1 MSDIIKKV
9 IIENLNENEKVRIDK
24 FLSSNLNLSRNLIKD
39 SIKNCNVKVN
49 GKKINPSYVLKNGDL
64 VDIEI
69 IEEQKEEITL
79 EDINDLNKQIVYED
93 EEILVINKNKGL
105 IVQSS
110 IGNGKTL
117 SDILY
122 EKYLKE
128 GITLPGE
135 DGRRGI
141 VHRLDKDTSGLMV
154 IAKTENAYIFLIEE
168 FKERRTKKKY
178 KTIVKGIIK
187 EDENEIDMPIG
198 RDEVNRHKMK
208 VRRDGKNARTVFKV
222 IERFGNYTYLD
233 VRIYTGRTHQIRV
246 HLSKI
251 GYPILGDE
259 IYSKGKNK
267 FDIKGQVLQSYFL
280 EFIHPQTK
288 EKMSFEIEESNEI
301 KKILKELRK

>member
-69 IEEQKEEITL
+69 IEEKKEEITL
-79 EDINDLNKQIVYED
+79 EDINNLNKQIVYED

-110 IGNGKTL
+110 IGNEKTL

-208 VRRDGKNARTVFKV
+208 VRRDGKNARTVFKI

>member
-1 MSDIIKKV
+1 MSDIIKKL
-9 IIENLNENEKVRIDK
+9 IIENLKENEKVRIDK

-69 IEEQKEEITL
+69 IEEKKEEITL
-79 EDINDLNKQIVYED
+79 EDINDLNNQIVYED

-110 IGNGKTL
+110 IGNEKTL

-154 IAKTENAYIFLIEE
+154 IAKTENAYKFLIEE

-208 VRRDGKNARTVFKV
+208 VRRDGKNARTVFRV
-222 IERFGNYTYLD
+222 IERLGSYTYLD

>member
-69 IEEQKEEITL
+69 IEEQKEDITL

-110 IGNGKTL
+110 IGNEKTL

>member
-1 MSDIIKKV
+1 MSDIIKKA

-39 SIKNCNVKVN
+39 SIKKCNIKVN

-69 IEEQKEEITL
+69 IEEKKEEITL

-110 IGNGKTL
+110 IGNEKTL

>member
-110 IGNGKTL
+110 IGNEKTL

>member
-9 IIENLNENEKVRIDK
+9 IIENLKENEKVRIDK

-69 IEEQKEEITL
+69 IEEKKEEITL
-79 EDINDLNKQIVYED
+79 EDINNLNKQIVYED

-110 IGNGKTL
+110 IGNEKTL

-154 IAKTENAYIFLIEE
+154 IAKTQNAYVFLIEE

>member
-9 IIENLNENEKVRIDK
+9 IIENLKENEKVRIDK

-69 IEEQKEEITL
+69 IEEKKEEITL
-79 EDINDLNKQIVYED
+79 EDINNLNKQIVYED

-110 IGNGKTL
+110 IGNEKTL

-154 IAKTENAYIFLIEE
+154 IAKTENSYKFLIEE

>member
-69 IEEQKEEITL
+69 IEEKKEEITL
-79 EDINDLNKQIVYED
+79 EDINNLNKQIVYED

-110 IGNGKTL
+110 IGNEKTL

-128 GITLPGE
+128 GIILPGE

-251 GYPILGDE
+251 GYPILGDD

>member
-1 MSDIIKKV
+1 MNDIIKKV

-110 IGNGKTL
+110 IGNEKTL

>member
-24 FLSSNLNLSRNLIKD
+24 FLS

-110 IGNGKTL
+110 IGNEKTL

-251 GYPILGDE
+251 GYPILGDD

>member
-110 IGNGKTL
+110 IGNEKTL

-301 KKILKELRK
+301 KKILKELRN

>member
-9 IIENLNENEKVRIDK
+9 IIENLKENEKVRIDK

-49 GKKINPSYVLKNGDL
+49 GEKINPSYVLKNGDL

-69 IEEQKEEITL
+69 IEEKKEEITL
-79 EDINDLNKQIVYED
+79 EDINNLNKQIVYED

-110 IGNGKTL
+110 IGNEKTL

-154 IAKTENAYIFLIEE
+154 IAKTQNAYIFLIEE

-222 IERFGNYTYLD
+222 IERLGSYTYLD

-301 KKILKELRK
+301 KKILKELRN

>member
-9 IIENLNENEKVRIDK
+9 IIENLKENEKVRIDK

-110 IGNGKTL
+110 IGNEKTL

-208 VRRDGKNARTVFKV
+208 VRRDGKNARTVFRV
-222 IERFGNYTYLD
+222 IERLGSYTYLD

-251 GYPILGDE
+251 GYPILGDD

-288 EKMSFEIEESNEI
+288 ETMSFEIEESNEI

>member
-1 MSDIIKKV
+1 MSDIIKKL
-9 IIENLNENEKVRIDK
+9 IIENLKENEKVRIDK

-69 IEEQKEEITL
+69 IEEKKEEITL
-79 EDINDLNKQIVYED
+79 EDINNLNKQIVYED

-110 IGNGKTL
+110 IGNEKTL

-154 IAKTENAYIFLIEE
+154 IAKTQNAYVFLIEE

>member
-24 FLSSNLNLSRNLIKD
+24 FLSFNLNLSRNLIKD

-69 IEEQKEEITL
+69 IEEQKEDITL

-110 IGNGKTL
+110 IGNEKTL

-208 VRRDGKNARTVFKV
+208 ARRDGKNARTVFKV

>member
-69 IEEQKEEITL
+69 IAEQKEEITL

-110 IGNGKTL
+110 IGNEKTL

>member
-9 IIENLNENEKVRIDK
+9 IIENLIEYEKVRIDK

-110 IGNGKTL
+110 IGNEKTL

-178 KTIVKGIIK
+178 KAIVKGIIK

>member
-49 GKKINPSYVLKNGDL
+49 GEKINPSYVLKNGDL

-69 IEEQKEEITL
+69 LEEKKEEITL
-79 EDINDLNKQIVYED
+79 EDINNLNKQIVYED

-110 IGNGKTL
+110 IGNEKTL

-154 IAKTENAYIFLIEE
+154 IAKTENAYKFLIEE

-208 VRRDGKNARTVFKV
+208 VRREGKNARTVFKV

>member
-9 IIENLNENEKVRIDK
+9 IIENLKENEKVRIDK

-69 IEEQKEEITL
+69 IEEKKEEITL
-79 EDINDLNKQIVYED
+79 EDINNLNKQIVYED

-110 IGNGKTL
+110 IGNEKTL

-178 KTIVKGIIK
+178 KAIVKGIIK

-246 HLSKI
+246 HLSEI

>member
-110 IGNGKTL
+110 IGNEKTL

-154 IAKTENAYIFLIEE
+154 IAKTENAYKFLIEE

>member
-1 MSDIIKKV
+1 MSDIIKKL
-9 IIENLNENEKVRIDK
+9 IIENLKENEKVRIDK

-69 IEEQKEEITL
+69 IEEKKEEITL
-79 EDINDLNKQIVYED
+79 EDINNLNKQIVYED

-110 IGNGKTL
+110 IGNEKTL

-233 VRIYTGRTHQIRV
+233 FRIYTGRTHQIRV

>member
-9 IIENLNENEKVRIDK
+9 IIENLKENEKVRIDK

-110 IGNGKTL
+110 IGNEKTL

-154 IAKTENAYIFLIEE
+154 IAKTENAYKFLIEE

-208 VRRDGKNARTVFKV
+208 VRRDGKNARTVFRV
-222 IERFGNYTYLD
+222 IERLGSYTYLD

>member
-49 GKKINPSYVLKNGDL
+49 GEKINPSYVLKNGDL

-69 IEEQKEEITL
+69 LEEKKEEITL
-79 EDINDLNKQIVYED
+79 EDINNLNKQIVYED

-110 IGNGKTL
+110 IGNEKTL

-154 IAKTENAYIFLIEE
+154 IAKTQNAYVFLIEE

>member
-49 GKKINPSYVLKNGDL
+49 GEKINPSYVLKNGDL

-110 IGNGKTL
+110 IGNEKTL

>member
-9 IIENLNENEKVRIDK
+9 IIENLKENEKVRIDK

-110 IGNGKTL
+110 IGNEKTL

>member
-9 IIENLNENEKVRIDK
+9 IIENLKENEKVRIDK

-49 GKKINPSYVLKNGDL
+49 GEKINPSYVLKNGDL

-69 IEEQKEEITL
+69 IEKQKEEITL

-110 IGNGKTL
+110 IGNEKTL

-154 IAKTENAYIFLIEE
+154 IAKTENAYIFLIKE

-208 VRRDGKNARTVFKV
+208 VRRDGKNARTVFRV

-251 GYPILGDE
+251 GYPILGDD

>member
-69 IEEQKEEITL
+69 IEEKKEEITL
-79 EDINDLNKQIVYED
+79 EDINNLNKQIVYED

-110 IGNGKTL
+110 IGNEKTL

-154 IAKTENAYIFLIEE
+154 IAKTQNAYVFLIEE

-178 KTIVKGIIK
+178 KTIIKGIIK

>member
-49 GKKINPSYVLKNGDL
+49 GEKINPSYVLKNGDL

-69 IEEQKEEITL
+69 LEEKKEEITL
-79 EDINDLNKQIVYED
+79 EDINNLNKQIVYED

-110 IGNGKTL
+110 IGNEKTL

-154 IAKTENAYIFLIEE
+154 IAKTENAYKFLIEE

>member
-69 IEEQKEEITL
+69 IEEKKEEITL
-79 EDINDLNKQIVYED
+79 EDINNLNKQIVYED

-110 IGNGKTL
+110 IGNEKTL

-154 IAKTENAYIFLIEE
+154 IAKTQNAYVFLIEE

-222 IERFGNYTYLD
+222 IERLGNYTYLD

-251 GYPILGDE
+251 GYPILGDD
-259 IYSKGKNK
+259 IYSKVKNK

-288 EKMSFEIEESNEI
+288 EKISFEIEESNEI

>member
-110 IGNGKTL
+110 IGNEKTL

-154 IAKTENAYIFLIEE
+154 IAKTENAYMFLIEE

>member
-9 IIENLNENEKVRIDK
+9 IIENLKENEKVRIDK

-69 IEEQKEEITL
+69 LEEKKEEITL
-79 EDINDLNKQIVYED
+79 EDINNLNKQIVYED

-110 IGNGKTL
+110 IGNEKTL

-154 IAKTENAYIFLIEE
+154 IAKTENAYKFLIEE

>member
-9 IIENLNENEKVRIDK
+9 IIENLKENEKVRIDK

-69 IEEQKEEITL
+69 IEEKKEEITL
-79 EDINDLNKQIVYED
+79 EDINNLNKQIVYED

-110 IGNGKTL
+110 IGNEKTL

-154 IAKTENAYIFLIEE
+154 IAKTQNAYIFLIEE

-187 EDENEIDMPIG
+187 ENENEIDMPIG

-301 KKILKELRK
+301 KKILKELRN

>member
-69 IEEQKEEITL
+69 IEEKKEEITL
-79 EDINDLNKQIVYED
+79 EDINNLNKQIVYED

-110 IGNGKTL
+110 IGNEKTL

>member
-69 IEEQKEEITL
+69 IEEKKEEITL
-79 EDINDLNKQIVYED
+79 EDINNLNKQIVYED

-110 IGNGKTL
+110 IGNEKTL

-154 IAKTENAYIFLIEE
+154 IAKTQNAYVFLIEE

-187 EDENEIDMPIG
+187 EDKNEIDMPIG

>member
-9 IIENLNENEKVRIDK
+9 IIENLKENEKVRIDK

-49 GKKINPSYVLKNGDL
+49 GEKINPSYVLKNGDL

-69 IEEQKEEITL
+69 IEEKKEEITL
-79 EDINDLNKQIVYED
+79 EDINNLNKQIVYED

-110 IGNGKTL
+110 IGNEKTL